1 MLKNPQ
7 NDACTKLQA
16 GVRYKS
22 EARIDEAVRFVD
34 MCISLL
40 ANNQIV
46 FLVPARS
53 KQEISALSFQIL
65 AKLISL

>member
-1 MLKNPQ
+1 MFKNPQ

-34 MCISLL
+34 MCICL
-40 ANNQIV
+40 ASDQRA
-46 FLVPARS
+46 FLMMFLE
-53 KQEISALSFQIL
+53 Q
-65 AKLISL
+65 KLNMM